1 MDMRF
6 ILLVASFVLV
16 LIGAAEAHTKWIKS
30 DDQSCDKVCRVPV
43 TVGGRSDAFVCAG
56 HVKGAPPTE
65 IRSGMNGAGSRHCY
79 VPGEAA
85 RARADGPFL
94 CLCSPF

>member
-1 MDMRF
+1 MRF
-6 ILLVASFVLV
+6 TLLLAVSVLSMN
-16 LIGAAEAHTKWIKS
+16 GAAEAHTKWIRS
-30 DDQSCDKVCRVPV
+30 DGQSCDKVCREPV

-56 HVKGAPPTE
+56 HVKGAPPNE
-65 IRSGMNGAGSRHCY
+65 IRSGMNGAGGRNCY

-85 RARADGPFL
+85 RARADGAFL